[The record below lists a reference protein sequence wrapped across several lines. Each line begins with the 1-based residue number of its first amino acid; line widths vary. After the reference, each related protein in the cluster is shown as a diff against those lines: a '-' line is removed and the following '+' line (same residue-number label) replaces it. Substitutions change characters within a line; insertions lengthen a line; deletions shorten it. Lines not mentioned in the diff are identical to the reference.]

1 MLKRDVQVVS
11 GQEGWAAKT
20 VMLPKVFKWQS
31 KDWGDDKSQPYTI
44 HHAPYTIHHKPQ
56 TLNPKP

>member
-31 KDWGDDKSQPYTI
+31 KDWADDKSEPST
-44 HHAPYTIHHKPQ
+44 P
-56 TLNPKP
+56 NPKP